1 MYRKTGVNDSVVRL
15 LVSHFMKIPR
25 IVHAG
30 CFVLFQNFVLK
41 TGLETK
47 AYNIDLSF
55 ELQIMKGSV
64 KICLN
69 MLEGY
74 LEMKWQW

>member
-1 MYRKTGVNDSVVRL
+1 MYRKTGVNDSLVRL
-15 LVSHFMKIPR
+15 FVFQFMKMPR

-30 CFVLFQNFVLK
+30 CFVLFQIFVFK
-41 TGLETK
+41 TDLATK
-47 AYNIDLSF
+47 AYNINLSF

-69 MLEGY
+69 MLEGS
-74 LEMKWQW
+74 LEMKW